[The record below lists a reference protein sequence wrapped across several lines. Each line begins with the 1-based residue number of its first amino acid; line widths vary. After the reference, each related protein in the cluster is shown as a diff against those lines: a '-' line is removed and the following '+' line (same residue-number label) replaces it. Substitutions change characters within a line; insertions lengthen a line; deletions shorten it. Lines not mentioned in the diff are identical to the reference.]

1 MAHLILVGLP
11 GSGKTTVGRAVA
23 ARLGRP
29 FLDFDE
35 EIVRR
40 EGKSVAE
47 IFAQRGEPAFREMER
62 ALTEELKS
70 KGGMVLSPGGGWIM
84 NPGVVD
90 LVRPPARLVY
100 LKVRPE
106 TALRRLG
113 ASRTARPLLDRPD
126 PLAEL
131 SGLLAKRAGS
141 YEKADIVVDA
151 ELLDT
156 QQVIQQVVAVGTGS

>member
-1 MAHLILVGLP
+1 
-11 GSGKTTVGRAVA
+11 
-23 ARLGRP
+23 
-29 FLDFDE
+29 
-35 EIVRR
+35 
-40 EGKSVAE
+40 VAE
-47 IFAQRGEPAFREMER
+47 IFATRGEPTFREMER

-70 KGGMVLSPGGGWIM
+70 KDGMVLSPGGGWIM

-90 LVRPPARLVY
+90 LVRPPARLIY

-113 ASRTARPLLDRPD
+113 RSRTSRPLLARPD

-131 SGLLAKRAGS
+131 SGLLARRGDS
-141 YEKADIVVDA
+141 YEKADAVVDA

-156 QQVIQQVVAVGTGS
+156 QQVIQQVLAVGTGT